1 MIRIDKP
8 DAAPD
13 KLRTDGKNERRRLS
27 NLYTHHADAY
37 DAGARTFEFKSHL
50 YGHETVKAALI
61 RAQHGKCAFCES
73 KVTHIAYGD
82 VEHYR
87 PKKGYRQQPGDPL
100 GRPGYYWLAYE
111 WSNLLFA
118 CQLCNQ
124 RHKRNLFPLSDPTQR
139 ARSHHD
145 EIEKEDPL
153 FVHPAADEPEEHIS
167 FREEMAFPIDNDRRA
182 KVTIEAL
189 GLNRAVLSE
198 KRRDH
203 LEELEL
209 IYMLAQLDPPIPE
222 SARAQEYLQR
232 AIQDKAEYAAMARA
246 ALASDFQV

>member
-8 DAAPD
+8 DAAPE

-27 NLYTHHADAY
+27 NLYTHHSEAY
-37 DAGARTFEFKSHL
+37 DAGDRTFEFNSHL
-50 YGHETVKAALI
+50 YGHKTVKDALI

-73 KVTHIAYGD
+73 KVTHVAYGD
-82 VEHYR
+82 VEHFR

-139 ARSHHD
+139 ARTHHD
-145 EIEKEDPL
+145 DIDEEDPL
-153 FVHPAADEPEEHIS
+153 FVHPAADAPEEHIS
-167 FREEMAFPIDNDRRA
+167 FREEMAFPITTRGEATITSLELNRSDLSEVRRDRYA
-182 KVTIEAL
+182 LLKSLHDL
-189 GLNRAVLSE
+189 GLLDGPTSKRARGLLDE
-198 KRRDH
+198 MQGRD
-203 LEELEL
+203 
-209 IYMLAQLDPPIPE
+209 
-222 SARAQEYLQR
+222 RA
-232 AIQDKAEYAAMARA
+232 YAAMARA
-246 ALASDFQV
+246 AVATDFQV